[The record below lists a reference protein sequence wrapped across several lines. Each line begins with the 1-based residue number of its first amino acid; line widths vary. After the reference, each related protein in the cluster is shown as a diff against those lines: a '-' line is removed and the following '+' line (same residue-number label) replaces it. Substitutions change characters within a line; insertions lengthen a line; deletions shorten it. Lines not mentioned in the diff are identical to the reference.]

1 MDVALERVQDITWLL
16 LMCPMYYSDAD
27 MWWPVY
33 EKMCLLL
40 QFLVSHRESAAAPA
54 EDDLLLDVLNMLS

>member
-1 MDVALERVQDITWLL
+1 
-16 LMCPMYYSDAD
+16 MCPMYYSDAD